1 MALRM
6 KKWTWLSLGMT
17 ALLWSVACGSDKSE
31 AAPPDIAGR
40 AGKGGSEAKAGTGA
54 STSDKAGSGGKAGG
68 SDHAGSGN
76 SVNAGHGAGAGG
88 AAGEAGAAGK
98 DAAASCDG
106 KDGCYSCEP
115 KEQTQYLN
123 QCSDSQCEGFDN
135 EKRLP
140 LYNHGDLPALP

>member
-1 MALRM
+1 MALQM
-6 KKWTWLSLGMT
+6 KNWTWLSLGMT
-17 ALLWSVACGSDKSE
+17 VLLCSIACGSDKRE
-31 AAPPDIAGR
+31 AAPPDSVSH

-54 STSDKAGSGGKAGG
+54 SGSGKAGSGGKAGAG
-68 SDHAGSGN
+68 GKAGSGG
-76 SVNAGHGAGAGG
+76 SATAGHGAGAGG
-88 AAGEAGAAGK
+88 GAAGEAGK
-98 DAAASCDG
+98 DPATSCDG

-115 KEQTQYLN
+115 KEQTHYLN